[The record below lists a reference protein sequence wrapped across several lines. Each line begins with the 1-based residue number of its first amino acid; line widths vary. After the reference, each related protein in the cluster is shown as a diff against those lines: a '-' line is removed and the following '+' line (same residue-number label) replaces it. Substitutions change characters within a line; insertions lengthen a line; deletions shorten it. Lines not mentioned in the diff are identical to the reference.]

1 MITLGDFQF
10 PSSTTECQV
19 SVIEAKSKVRKE
31 IQIGSLLRAD
41 VKWDLDLALGD
52 LRHAVEA
59 FDKQDAALSL
69 HSGRYYHGRRREF
82 HVTPVPSG
90 LVAWIEL
97 TALTLDRY
105 ERGMTLYTHEGTVSF
120 GLGRFSLFNLGN
132 WKAPLFLTF
141 EPDAPLDRL
150 QVQTSDDF
158 LSLEENL
165 PAGHVITTDSE
176 KRELL
181 VQGRNRYSIAHGC
194 FPFLRPGINTLTVRF
209 HPASAKV
216 RCVIQ
221 YRDVWV

>member
-1 MITLGDFQF
+1 MV
-10 PSSTTECQV
+10 C
-19 SVIEAKSKVRKE
+19 
-31 IQIGSLLRAD
+31 
-41 VKWDLDLALGD
+41 
-52 LRHAVEA
+52 HAVEA

-150 QVQTSDDF
+150 QVQPADDF

-165 PAGHVITTDSE
+165 PAGEVITADSE

-181 VQGRNRYSIAHGC
+181 GQGRNRSHRPWLLSAPASGSTRSRPVPSGIREG
-194 FPFLRPGINTLTVRF
+194 PLRHPIPRRLGIKIPPSSGEGVAELKMFDRRHNGHSSANGTQRDGPGIPGKR
-209 HPASAKV
+209 
-216 RCVIQ
+216 R
-221 YRDVWV
+221 